1 MMSTYDYCM
10 TFVQAMRRTDSAKQ
24 RRSYQLRIRERL
36 LEDPWAYEGKLR
48 RAIAKEIAKGNI
60 ANERL

>member
-1 MMSTYDYCM
+1 MISTHDHCM
-10 TFVQAMRRTDSAKQ
+10 TFVQAMQRTTDPTRRRT
-24 RRSYQLRIRERL
+24 YQLKIRERL
-36 LEDPWAYEGKLR
+36 LEDPWAYKGKLR

>member
-1 MMSTYDYCM
+1 MNTYDYCM
-10 TFVQAMRRTDSAKQ
+10 TFVQAMQRTDSAKQ
-24 RRSYQLRIRERL
+24 RRTYQLRIRERL
-36 LEDPWAYEGKLR
+36 LEDPWAYKGKLR

>member
-1 MMSTYDYCM
+1 MNTYDYCM
-10 TFVQAMRRTDSAKQ
+10 TFVGAMQRTNCAKLRRT
-24 RRSYQLRIRERL
+24 YQLRIRERL
-36 LEDPWAYEGKLR
+36 LQDPYAYEGKLR